1 MASEAYPK
9 NKINAYKTLTLFRAF
24 LVTIIVI
31 VTSVR

>member
-9 NKINAYKTLTLFRAF
+9 NKINAYKTLTF
-24 LVTIIVI
+24 TIIVI